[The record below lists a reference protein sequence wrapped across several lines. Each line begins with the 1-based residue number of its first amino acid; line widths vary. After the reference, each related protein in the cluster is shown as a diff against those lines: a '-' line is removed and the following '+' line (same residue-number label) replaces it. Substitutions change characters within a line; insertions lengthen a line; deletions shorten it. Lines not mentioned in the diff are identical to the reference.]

1 MQKSYFTA
9 RLTGS
14 QIYTSLPLTVK
25 SLQSSHNHHVKS
37 MFSLQNSTNTDW
49 WAWTEYRFDIVTDS
63 VVYIQLKFS
72 ELFFLFPAHIVINNF
87 YFLE

>member
-25 SLQSSHNHHVKS
+25 SLKSSHNHHVRS
-37 MFSLQNSTNTDW
+37 TFQNSTNTDR
-49 WAWTEYRFDIVTDS
+49 WAWTEYEFDIVTDL